1 MGCDAQKLTSRIEA
15 LNAISYGGSLMSK
28 ITGSCLCGEVTFE
41 TNNNFDKFHFCYCI
55 QCQKTTGSAHAS
67 NLFTHPDNITWLSGF
82 ELVKRFD
89 LAGRSISKAFCTEC
103 GCGVPYLSGSGKALV
118 VPAGCLD
125 ANPNIAPQ
133 DKIFCSEKPEWYDK
147 AIYAKSFLEFVE

>member
-1 MGCDAQKLTSRIEA
+1 
-15 LNAISYGGSLMSK
+15 MSK
-28 ITGSCLCGEVTFE
+28 ITGSCLCGKIVFE
-41 TNNNFDKFHFCYCI
+41 SNNSFDQFHLCHCI

-67 NLFTHPDNITWLSGF
+67 NLFTKPDNITWLRGS

-89 LAGRSISKAFCTEC
+89 VPGRAISKAFCTEC

-125 ANPNIAPQ
+125 GNPEIAPQ
-133 DKIFCSEKPEWYDK
+133 DNIFCSEKVKWYDK
-147 AIYAKSFLEFVE
+147 AICAKSFEQFPE